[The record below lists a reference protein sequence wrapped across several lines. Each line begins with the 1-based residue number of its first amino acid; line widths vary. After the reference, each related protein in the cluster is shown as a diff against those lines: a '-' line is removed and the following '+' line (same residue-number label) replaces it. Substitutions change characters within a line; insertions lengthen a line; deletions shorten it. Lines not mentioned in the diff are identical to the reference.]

1 MCLSLGTPAADLQ
14 NSSSSLVLL
23 ITVNII
29 RVMEVIEY
37 SLQNYDV
44 DLIPPTYTPS
54 SVLSPST
61 RQLRFFSVAKAAG
74 ETPEL
79 FLWDAGKESAFL
91 QLLQDGFQELG

>member
-61 RQLRFFSVAKAAG
+61 PHAHSFFSSEKLSVSKVLVVPSMPDRG
-74 ETPEL
+74 R
-79 FLWDAGKESAFL
+79 
-91 QLLQDGFQELG
+91 